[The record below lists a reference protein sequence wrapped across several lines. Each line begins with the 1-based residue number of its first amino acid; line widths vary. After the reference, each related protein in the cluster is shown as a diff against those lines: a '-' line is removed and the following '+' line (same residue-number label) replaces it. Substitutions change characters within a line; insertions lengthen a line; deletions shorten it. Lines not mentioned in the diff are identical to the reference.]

1 MSLSAPRTASDLLLT
16 RWGRLA
22 VRARSFAHA
31 ALAALG
37 LDSAPASG
45 PRLRLVAND
54 PPPPRRT
61 GGKPDPSAA
70 LLDTLLASV
79 PLGLAFIDSTGRL
92 VRVNEA
98 LASMV
103 GGTPGELAGK
113 QVRAILEH
121 LGPEAEPAML
131 RVLETG
137 EAMQNVETRGDL
149 GAPPAAPGEAPKPSA
164 TERHFLLSF
173 CPVRAEGGE
182 IMGASLVVLDIT
194 LRKQAEVAQRDSEE
208 RYRMIVE
215 TAAEGIWLLD
225 GQGLTT
231 FVNDRMA
238 GMLGYTPEEMMGR
251 HMNSFMDE
259 EAIRAAERNFERRR
273 QGIREQHD
281 FRFQRKDGT
290 DLWAIVSTNPII
302 TDDGRF
308 LGALGMITD
317 ITWRKQA
324 EKEKERLLA
333 QEKLARGE
341 AERARSRL
349 AFLAEASATLSS
361 SLDYQETLTRLARLA
376 LPALADVCIVDV
388 VDDEGRIHRMEV
400 LHADPWRQTTL
411 DGMGREAP
419 QAAAVHPVGRAL
431 ATGEPVLGEGTEAFV
446 AADPT
451 LAGAMSELG
460 LASYMV
466 VPLSARGRT
475 LGAITCLSGGERGYG
490 PVDLTLAM
498 DLTRRAAMAIDNAR
512 LYREAQEALRSRDE
526 FLAIASH
533 ELRTPLTALGLQ
545 LQSLG
550 RTLRRDLEGTPTAGQ
565 MAQKLAAASRQS
577 ERLAGLID
585 NLLDVSR
592 ITSGRLSLSREDV
605 DLAEVAR
612 EVSARFA
619 EGFTRA
625 GCALSLAM
633 RGPVVGRWDRL
644 RIEQVVT
651 NLVSNALKY
660 GAGHPIEVEV
670 VESGDAARLVVR
682 DHGIGIAE
690 EHQGRIFGRFERA
703 VSVNAYGGL
712 GLGLYIARQIVE
724 AHGGTIRVQS
734 APERGA
740 EFVVE
745 LPRNFVES
753 Q

>member
-1 MSLSAPRTASDLLLT
+1 M
-16 RWGRLA
+16 
-22 VRARSFAHA
+22 RARSFAHA

-37 LDSAPASG
+37 LDAAPASG

-54 PPPPRRT
+54 PPPPRGT
-61 GGKPDPSAA
+61 SGKPDPSAA

-79 PLGLAFIDSTGRL
+79 PLGLAFIDRTGRIA
-92 VRVNEA
+92 RVNEA
-98 LASMV
+98 LAAMV
-103 GGTPGELAGK
+103 GGTPSELAGK
-113 QVRAILEH
+113 HVRAILAH

-137 EAMQNVETRGDL
+137 DAQQNVEMRGDL
-149 GAPPAAPGEAPKPSA
+149 GAPPAPPGEAPKRTA
-164 TERHFLLSF
+164 TERHFLVSI
-173 CPVRAEGGE
+173 CPVRAEGRE
-182 IMGASLVVLDIT
+182 IIGASLVVLDIT
-194 LRKQAEVAQRDSEE
+194 SRKQAEVAQRDSEE

-215 TAAEGIWLLD
+215 TASEGIWLLD

-238 GMLGYTPEEMMGR
+238 AMLGYTPEEMMGR

-259 EAIRAAERNFERRR
+259 EGIRAAERNFERRR
-273 QGIREQHD
+273 QGIREKHD

-290 DLWAIVSTNPII
+290 DLWAIVSTNPIL

-341 AERARSRL
+341 AERARGRL

-361 SLDYQETLTRLARLA
+361 SLDYQATLTRLARLA
-376 LPALADVCIVDV
+376 LPALADVCVVDV

-400 LHADPWRQTTL
+400 LHADPARQAAL
-411 DGMGREAP
+411 DRIGRAAP
-419 QAAAVHPVGRAL
+419 QAGAVHPVGRAL
-431 ATGEPVLGEGTEAFV
+431 ATGEPVLGEGTEAFSP
-446 AADPT
+446 ADPT

-475 LGAITCLSGGERGYG
+475 LGVITCLSGGERGYG

-498 DLTRRAAMAIDNAR
+498 ELTRRAAMAIDNAR

-550 RTLRRDLEGTPTAGQ
+550 RTLRRDFESSPQGGQ

-605 DLAEVAR
+605 DLAEIAR

-625 GCALSLAM
+625 GCALTLVM
-633 RGPVVGRWDRL
+633 HGPVVGRWDRL

-670 VESGDAARLVVR
+670 IERGDMARLLVR

-745 LPRNFVES
+745 LPRTCVES

>member
-1 MSLSAPRTASDLLLT
+1 MSLSAPRTASDILLA

-31 ALAALG
+31 ALAAIG
-37 LDSAPASG
+37 LDAPPASG
-45 PRLRLVAND
+45 PRLRLAAND
-54 PPPPRRT
+54 PPPARGP
-61 GGKPDPSAA
+61 GGGPDTSAA

-79 PLGLAFIDSTGRL
+79 PLGLAFVDRSRRI
-92 VRVNEA
+92 VRVNAA
-98 LASMV
+98 LASMI
-103 GGTPGELAGK
+103 GRAPGEMSGAP
-113 QVRAILEH
+113 VSEILEH
-121 LGPEAEPAML
+121 LGSEAEPAMQ

-137 EAMQNVETRGDL
+137 EALENVEMRGDL
-149 GAPPAAPGEAPKPSA
+149 GVLPGDAGEAPKRGA
-164 TERHFLLSF
+164 VRHFLVSF
-173 CPVRAEGGE
+173 CPVRAEKGE
-182 IMGASLVVLDIT
+182 VFGASVVVLDIT
-194 LRKQAEVAQRDSEE
+194 SRKQAEQAQRDSEE
-208 RYRMIVE
+208 RYRRIVE
-215 TAAEGIWLLD
+215 TAEEGIWVLD
-225 GQGLTT
+225 GGGLTT
-231 FVNDRMA
+231 FANDRMA
-238 GMLGYTPEEMMGR
+238 AMLGYTPEEMMGR

-273 QGIREQHD
+273 LGIREQHD

-290 DLWAIVSTNPII
+290 DLWAIVSTNPIL

-341 AERARSRL
+341 AERARGRL

-361 SLDYQETLTRLARLA
+361 SLDYQATLTRLAHLA
-376 LPALADVCIVDV
+376 LPALADVCVVDV
-388 VDDEGRIHRMEV
+388 VDDEGRIHRMEA
-400 LHADPWRQTTL
+400 LHADPARQASL
-411 DGMGREAP
+411 DEIGRAAP
-419 QAAAVHPVGRAL
+419 APGTAHPVGRTL
-431 ATGEPVLGEGTEAFV
+431 ATGEPALGEGTCAF
-446 AADPT
+446 AEADPT
-451 LAGAMSELG
+451 LAGAMAELG
-460 LASYMV
+460 LTSYMV

-475 LGAITCLSGGERGYG
+475 LGAITCLSGGERSYG

-498 DLTRRAAMAIDNAR
+498 ELTRRAAMAIDNAR

-550 RTLRRDLEGTPTAGQ
+550 RTLRREFEGTAQAAQ
-565 MAQKLAAASRQS
+565 MAQKLAAATRQS

-592 ITSGRLSLSREDV
+592 ITSGRLSLTREDV
-605 DLAEVAR
+605 DLAEVTR
-612 EVSARFA
+612 EVSARFT

-625 GCALSLAM
+625 GCVLSLKTA
-633 RGPVVGRWDRL
+633 GPVVGRWDRL

-651 NLVSNALKY
+651 NLVANALKY
-660 GAGHPIEVEV
+660 GAGQPIEVEV
-670 VESGDAARLVVR
+670 IDSGEAARLVVR

-690 EHQGRIFGRFERA
+690 EHQARIFGRFERA

-724 AHGGTIRVQS
+724 AHGGTIRVRS
-734 APERGA
+734 APACGA

-745 LPRNFVES
+745 LPRACADA